1 MEIYWFVLS
10 YMILGRI
17 FAKRHKKIYVVSCF
31 VLLILV
37 AGLRNYS
44 IGIDLER
51 HYARNFSIIANTD
64 WKNLSK
70 FTYVGGYDM
79 GFVVFCKFI
88 SYLSSD
94 PQCLIMISS
103 IITFGLIGRYI
114 YLYSDDVALETF
126 LFFSSM
132 IYFMYLNIVAQALAI
147 AIVVLGLDRLVKK
160 QYLRFILCDYA
171 RSVSSSDTVIVERKL
186 EGREYT
192 AWYALADGNASLINF
207 ASMYNQPG
215 YPSNC
220 YSVTTTHTNKLD
232 RYLNEVDP
240 NFKKALKESGC
251 KEGIAWIEM
260 MLDKDGHFYVL
271 ETGYRM
277 SGDMMARVHKNV
289 SNFDTYAWLVDI
301 ASGKKHTALD
311 LPKSQDEEPQRC
323 GCSYILWSEEE
334 GTISRIEGL
343 SEIKNLPGIN
353 INIDG
358 NLKVGNRV
366 SKHQYLYVITFDTE
380 NISKMCNV
388 IEQINNT
395 VKIFD
400 QQNNDIVI
408 RYTDF
413 NSLNAGE

>member
-1 MEIYWFVLS
+1 M
-10 YMILGRI
+10 
-17 FAKRHKKIYVVSCF
+17 AKRHKKIYVVSCF

-160 QYLRFILCDYA
+160 QYLRFILWVVLA
-171 RSVSSSDTVIVERKL
+171 STMHSSAIVCVLFVPLSILPLKRKYVFRYIILVIVAMLGFEQV
-186 EGREYT
+186 
-192 AWYALADGNASLINF
+192 INYVF
-207 ASMYNQPG
+207 
-215 YPSNC
+215 
-220 YSVTTTHTNKLD
+220 THVFTNFSY
-232 RYLNEVDP
+232 YLTN
-240 NFKKALKESGC
+240 S
-251 KEGIAWIEM
+251 
-260 MLDKDGHFYVL
+260 
-271 ETGYRM
+271 
-277 SGDMMARVHKNV
+277 
-289 SNFDTYAWLVDI
+289 
-301 ASGKKHTALD
+301 
-311 LPKSQDEEPQRC
+311 
-323 GCSYILWSEEE
+323 SYIDGRGVSLSKFNLFQILFTVMCVVIPYVCLYH
-334 GTISRIEGL
+334 GRKQLFLSSR
-343 SEIKNLPGIN
+343 
-353 INIDG
+353 
-358 NLKVGNRV
+358 KVET
-366 SKHQYLYVITFDTE
+366 K
-380 NISKMCNV
+380 
-388 IEQINNT
+388 
-395 VKIFD
+395 KI
-400 QQNNDIVI
+400 
-408 RYTDF
+408 
-413 NSLNAGE
+413 

>member
-37 AGLRNYS
+37 AGLRSYS

-160 QYLRFILCDYA
+160 QYLRFILWVVLA
-171 RSVSSSDTVIVERKL
+171 STMHSSAIVCVLFVPLSILPLKRKYVFRYIILVIVAMLGFEQVINYVFTHVFTNFSYYLTNSSYIDGRGVSLSKFNL
-186 EGREYT
+186 FQILFTVMCVVIPYVCLYHGRET
-192 AWYALADGNASLINF
+192 IN
-207 ASMYNQPG
+207 SYQ
-215 YPSNC
+215 
-220 YSVTTTHTNKLD
+220 VEKWKLKKYKGILKLKKEIMELS
-232 RYLNEVDP
+232 YLNN
-240 NFKKALKESGC
+240 NFYMYVAITGIVCRVLITKMAIMERMGYYFYFMGFSILCRATES
-251 KEGIAWIEM
+251 IENKGNKRIILTCIYIFM
-260 MLDKDGHFYVL
+260 FFFFMLF
-271 ETGYRM
+271 
-277 SGDMMARVHKNV
+277 
-289 SNFDTYAWLVDI
+289 
-301 ASGKKHTALD
+301 GK
-311 LPKSQDEEPQRC
+311 S
-323 GCSYILWSEEE
+323 
-334 GTISRIEGL
+334 
-343 SEIKNLPGIN
+343 
-353 INIDG
+353 
-358 NLKVGNRV
+358 
-366 SKHQYLYVITFDTE
+366 
-380 NISKMCNV
+380 
-388 IEQINNT
+388 
-395 VKIFD
+395 
-400 QQNNDIVI
+400 
-408 RYTDF
+408 
-413 NSLNAGE
+413 AGEQSYGVVPYKFL